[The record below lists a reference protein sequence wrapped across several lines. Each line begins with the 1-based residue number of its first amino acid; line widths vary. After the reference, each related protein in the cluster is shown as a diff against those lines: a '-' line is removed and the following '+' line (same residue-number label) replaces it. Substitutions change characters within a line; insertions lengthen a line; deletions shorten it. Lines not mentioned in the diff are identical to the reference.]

1 MARLRHAHAFLIGVG
16 GIGGHTAMA
25 LAAAGIGT
33 LTLID
38 FDRVDETNLARQIL
52 FSRDDIGASKTEVAR
67 RRLRQINPEIQ
78 IHASQQRADSHCL
91 DELRD
96 PVDVVIDAS
105 DNFATR
111 FAINAAAVRHGIALV
126 SGSAIRWEGQ
136 IATFG
141 PDYTSSPCY
150 RCVYSPNDE
159 NLQDCQGEGVL
170 ASLPGMIGQ
179 ALANEVLAQLAGL
192 QRLPIMTLV
201 DAQSGVT
208 SQLKIQKNS
217 TCPICGTTR

>member
-1 MARLRHAHAFLIGVG
+1 MARLRRANALLIGVG

-33 LTLID
+33 LTLVD

-52 FSRDDIGASKTEVAR
+52 FSSDDVGASKAEVAQ
-67 RRLRQINPEIQ
+67 RRLRQINPEIR
-78 IHASQQRADSHCL
+78 IRASQQRADSHCL
-91 DELRD
+91 DELCNQ
-96 PVDVVIDAS
+96 VDVVIDAS

-111 FAINAAAVRHGIALV
+111 FAINAAAVRHGITLV

-136 IATFG
+136 VATFG

-150 RCVYSPNDE
+150 RCVYSPDDE

-179 ALANEVLAQLAGL
+179 ALANEVLAQLVGL
-192 QRLPIMTLV
+192 QRPPMMTLV
-201 DAQSGVT
+201 DAQSGAT

-217 TCPICGTTR
+217 TCPVCGTAH